1 MNPIHNTVPAHKK
14 GDKMLA
20 KNYLP
25 ISLFPNF
32 GKMVERVIYNSLFD
46 SFLSNRSFIP
56 FQSGF
61 LPEDSCIAQLL
72 TVNNSWNSNCFLDIS
87 KVFN

>member
-1 MNPIHNTVPAHKK
+1 MFSMNPIHNTFPAHKK

-72 TVNNSWNSNCFLDIS
+72 TVNNS
-87 KVFN
+87 